1 MNTTNPK
8 SFLVDSIP
16 TDTICAVATAAG
28 GAIGI
33 IRVSG
38 PNAIEATGKI
48 FHPVGNKNLAEQ
60 KAYTLTF
67 GSIVNEAGEVVDEVL
82 VSLFR
87 APHSYTGEDC
97 TEISCHGSLFILQQ
111 VMQLLIHNGCRTAK
125 PGEFTQ
131 RAFLNGKFDLSQA
144 EAVADLIAS
153 TSAATHRLAM
163 NQMKGGF
170 SKELGAL
177 RDQLL
182 HLTSLLELELDFSD
196 HEDLEFADRT
206 QLQTLAEKIE
216 TTIRTLCQSFSLG
229 NAIKNGV
236 PVAIIGETNTGKSTL
251 LNTLLKEDRAIV
263 SDIHGTTRDVIEDTI
278 NINGTLFRFLDTAGI
293 RQTTDTIENIGIEKT
308 YQKIQQADIILWL
321 VDATQECNPEKLEHD
336 ILSHCQG
343 KRIILLINKCDL
355 ISHTQKENLTRQF
368 SKFNTPLH
376 FISAKAAQHIQEL
389 ENILVETAA
398 LPAISQNDLI
408 VTNARHYEALSQA
421 HEAIKRVQNGLTL
434 QISGDFISQDLREC
448 IHHLSDIIGDVAPSS
463 VLQNIFKNFCIGK

>member
-1 MNTTNPK
+1 MNTTSPK
-8 SFLVDSIP
+8 SFLENSIP
-16 TDTICAVATAAG
+16 DDTICAVATAAG
-28 GAIGI
+28 GAIGV

-38 PNAIEATGKI
+38 PNAIAVTSKVFRPIGGKT
-48 FHPVGNKNLAEQ
+48 LAER
-60 KAYTLTF
+60 KAYSLTF
-67 GSIVNEAGEVVDEVL
+67 GSIGNEAGDALDEVL

-97 TEISCHGSLFILQQ
+97 TEISCHGSLYILQQ
-111 VMQLLIHNGCRTAK
+111 VMQQLIRNGCRTAK

-206 QLQTLAEKIE
+206 ELQTLAEKIE
-216 TTIRTLCQSFSLG
+216 TTIGTLCHSFSLG

-251 LNTLLKEDRAIV
+251 LNTLLKEDKAIV

-278 NINGTLFRFLDTAGI
+278 NIGGTLFRFIDTAGI

-308 YQKIQQADIILWL
+308 FQKIKQADIILWL
-321 VDATQECNPEKLEHD
+321 IDATQEYNPEKLEAD
-336 ILSHCQG
+336 ILSRSQG
-343 KRIILLINKCDL
+343 KHLILLINKCDL
-355 ISHTQKENLTRQF
+355 ISEAQQESLAQHF
-368 SKFNTPLH
+368 SKLGHPLH

-389 ENILVETAA
+389 EALLVEAA
-398 LPAISQNDLI
+398 AIPTISQNDLI

-421 HEAIKRVQNGLTL
+421 HEAVKRVINGLKL
-434 QISGDFISQDLREC
+434 NISGDFISQDLREC